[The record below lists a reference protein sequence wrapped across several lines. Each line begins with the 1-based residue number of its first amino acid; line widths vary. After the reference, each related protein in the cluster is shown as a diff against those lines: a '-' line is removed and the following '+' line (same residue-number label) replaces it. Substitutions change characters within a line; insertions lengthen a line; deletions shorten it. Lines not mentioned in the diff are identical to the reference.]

1 MGQYQELTKNCIH
14 GRLPDCACLCPFRID
29 TRDFTEKLQ
38 RGRFD
43 AAYRLYRDAVLF
55 PEIVSRLC
63 RAPCQGACSR
73 RDTDAPVRRLL
84 LERAAV
90 QYASR
95 KNPIKLNVPGKEK
108 RVAVIGAG
116 PSGLACALRMAMR
129 KYRVTVYEQGSRPG
143 GSLLLLPE
151 REIFL
156 SDIENQ
162 FQNETWDFVP
172 DTKITDL
179 SQVEADAVYIA
190 TGAGGEDFGLLEGR
204 RGLLTVKDG
213 VFIGGGVLGGDAI
226 DAIRD
231 GMQAADRMESYLK
244 TGRMEEGAEPAPCGN
259 QPDPAKLAYT
269 PAVEPGSDGLY
280 TQEQAKAEASRCLL
294 CDCDICQRACPLMAY
309 YKRYPGKIAELT
321 EGTVLPIDLH
331 YHRLAT
337 RMVVSCDQCGICGDA
352 CPKDIDVGSFI
363 LDARRTMVRQGDMPK
378 AFSAFFLDDMAHA
391 NGPDAYILTGAEPG
405 GKCSH
410 VFFPGCQLGA
420 SDPRYV
426 SLTFERLRRMHPD
439 SALLAACCGAPAGW
453 AGYEALHAEAAA
465 RIREA
470 WRNLGEPV
478 FICACFTCMKMLA
491 DTLPE
496 IQTISLYQMDWA
508 VSPVGN
514 GAEVSVFDP
523 CASRHNAEAQRS
535 VRELL
540 TKAGFVLSPLQTAR
554 PVCCGWG
561 GQYEIANP
569 AMARGVVENR
579 IHLSDAPFVTYCSNC
594 RDIFA
599 KAGKR
604 ALHVLDILL
613 GINDDRR
620 APPTWTQ
627 RRKNRASLRRKLL
640 GETAAGDG
648 HAPPFRLT
656 IPPELSRELS
666 ERWILEE
673 DAESVVRHCEQTG
686 EKLLNPKTGTF
697 IGHRRLKN
705 FTCWAVYRKTEDGF
719 ELVNA
724 YSHRMQ
730 IAEA

>member
-1 MGQYQELTKNCIH
+1 
-14 GRLPDCACLCPFRID
+14 
-29 TRDFTEKLQ
+29 
-38 RGRFD
+38 
-43 AAYRLYRDAVLF
+43 
-55 PEIVSRLC
+55 
-63 RAPCQGACSR
+63 
-73 RDTDAPVRRLL
+73 
-84 LERAAV
+84 
-90 QYASR
+90 
-95 KNPIKLNVPGKEK
+95 
-108 RVAVIGAG
+108 
-116 PSGLACALRMAMR
+116 
-129 KYRVTVYEQGSRPG
+129 
-143 GSLLLLPE
+143 
-151 REIFL
+151 
-156 SDIENQ
+156 
-162 FQNETWDFVP
+162 
-172 DTKITDL
+172 
-179 SQVEADAVYIA
+179 
-190 TGAGGEDFGLLEGR
+190 
-204 RGLLTVKDG
+204 
-213 VFIGGGVLGGDAI
+213 
-226 DAIRD
+226 
-231 GMQAADRMESYLK
+231 
-244 TGRMEEGAEPAPCGN
+244 
-259 QPDPAKLAYT
+259 
-269 PAVEPGSDGLY
+269 
-280 TQEQAKAEASRCLL
+280 
-294 CDCDICQRACPLMAY
+294 
-309 YKRYPGKIAELT
+309 
-321 EGTVLPIDLH
+321 
-331 YHRLAT
+331 
-337 RMVVSCDQCGICGDA
+337 
-352 CPKDIDVGSFI
+352 
-363 LDARRTMVRQGDMPK
+363 
-378 AFSAFFLDDMAHA
+378 
-391 NGPDAYILTGAEPG
+391 
-405 GKCSH
+405 